1 LVLNFLIS
9 IVEFRRKGLSLLLQM
24 SIEHCS
30 LNKDSKNEK
39 MKINVKALP
48 IEDIIKD
55 LAEELKLPIKNDSG
69 EQIIEL
75 PEDLGIGSIRGT
87 SFNSGVGIIEYNFT
101 FYQDLELEFS
111 VNKTHPLKFI
121 FCSEGKV
128 DHTFAEDQDMHTIH
142 TYQNVIVSSSGNNGH
157 VLNFKANEKV
167 YISSIEIVRKD
178 FSNRKN
184 YNFEGLEPTLKELFE
199 DSVAEKKFF
208 YQGNYSLKAADIVEE
223 INNKNLTG
231 FLRSAFVEGKLYEML
246 VIQIAQYQDDQ
257 REDKTPQIMRRFDVE
272 NVKNAI
278 DIIKKNLNKNLT
290 IDYLAKEVGTNVNK
304 LQDNFK
310 AMYGLTVNKYMQ
322 QEKLEAA
329 KEMLATSD
337 YNISQI
343 VNEIGLNNR
352 SYFSKIF
359 KEKYGV
365 SPKYFLKH
373 KKTAGSDNDNDY
385 YEED

>member
-1 LVLNFLIS
+1 
-9 IVEFRRKGLSLLLQM
+9 
-24 SIEHCS
+24 
-30 LNKDSKNEK
+30 
-39 MKINVKALP
+39 MKIEVKALP
-48 IEDIIKD
+48 IEDIIHD
-55 LAEELKLPIKNDSG
+55 LSKELKLPIKHDSG

-75 PEDLGIGSIRGT
+75 SEDLGIGSIRGT
-87 SFNSGVGIIEYNFT
+87 SFDSGVGIIEYNFT
-101 FYQDLELEFS
+101 FFQDLELEFT

-121 FCSEGKV
+121 FCSEGRV
-128 DHTFAEDQDMHTIH
+128 NHTFAEDQDMHTIH
-142 TYQNVIVSSSGNNGH
+142 TYQNVIVSSSGKNGH

-167 YISSIEIVRKD
+167 YISSIEIIRKD
-178 FSNRKN
+178 FSNRNN
-184 YNFEGLEPTLKELFE
+184 YDFNGLEPELKELFE

-223 INNKNLTG
+223 INKKELTG

-246 VIQIAQYQDDQ
+246 VIQIAQYQDDR
-257 REDKTPQIMRRFDVE
+257 REDKTPQIMRRYDVE

-278 DIIKKNLNKNLT
+278 EIIRNNLDRNLT

-304 LQDNFK
+304 LQENFK
-310 AMYGLTVNKYMQ
+310 AMYGLTVNKFMQ

-329 KEMLATSD
+329 KEMLTSSD

-343 VNEIGLNNR
+343 VNQIGLNNR

-365 SPKYFLKH
+365 SPKYFLKN
-373 KKTAGSDNDNDY
+373 KRSTDSDNENDD
-385 YEED
+385 ED